1 MNTGTKT
8 NVPVDYDSAQ
18 RIFAKLVKEKKSKGY
33 TEGQDATPYQHSEQ
47 QPSGILPQLL
57 NPIDEAQALDLVQD
71 DNWCMQEKQDGRR
84 LIIRKRGQDIIGI
97 NKKGNTVGLPL
108 PVFDVVRG
116 FDADVTIDGESIGD
130 HLYAFD
136 LLEMEGV
143 DIRSW
148 PYRERLA
155 ALMNLLFSVQQRTI
169 KLVDTAFTT
178 EQKLAFLVDFQTRTD
193 EFYIEALRRIHA
205 GDIGKIAFAE
215 GIYHADSPWV
225 KWYDA
230 LSKNPTDPD
239 TRLHAWGLDKVLSGD
254 IITEQNIHTLDVVNW
269 LMGAAPRHAVGSCG
283 LTSRPKIGSCA
294 DHFSCYFQFPDSVG
308 VTFSSKQ
315 FNGYDTKPDGIRVRA
330 FGQNGV
336 LESEYGGNV
345 MIRGDNYY
353 RGGKSPGIYAAG
365 ARANIATFYAKIT
378 SQNFTNVTVAPSV
391 QSTLITILG
400 RTAAYRGE
408 LVTWKN
414 LLAANERLVAD
425 LNGLKD

>member
-1 MNTGTKT
+1 MNRRGFLGTTLAATSAGALFTVLKSRAEDKQAIT
-8 NVPVDYDSAQ
+8 NTPVPAEFKRKLKLGVIGVGGRGRWIADLFRKHGGYEIHAVADYFPDRAKSAGDFLGVDAARQFSG
-18 RIFAKLVKEKKSKGY
+18 LSGY
-33 TEGQDATPYQHSEQ
+33 KRLLE
-47 QPSGILPQLL
+47 SGIEAVAIESPPYFHPEQAAAAVDAGKHVYCAK
-57 NPIDEAQALDLVQD
+57 PIAVDVPGCRTVEQS
-71 DNWCMQEKQDGRR
+71 G
-84 LIIRKRGQDIIGI
+84 
-97 NKKGNTVGLPL
+97 KK
-108 PVFDVVRG
+108 
-116 FDADVTIDGESIGD
+116 A
-130 HLYAFD
+130 
-136 LLEMEGV
+136 
-143 DIRSW
+143 
-148 PYRERLA
+148 
-155 ALMNLLFSVQQRTI
+155 
-169 KLVDTAFTT
+169 T

-230 LSKNPTDPD
+230 LSKNPTDPE

-269 LMGAAPRHAVGSCG
+269 LMGAAPLHAVGSCG
-283 LTSRPKIGSCA
+283 LTSRPNIGNCA

-365 ARANIATFYAKIT
+365 ARANIATFYANIT
-378 SQNFTNVTVAPSV
+378 SQDFTNMTVAPSV